1 MGPYPCPV
9 RAICTAYGKNQ
20 RSYNTMNQS
29 EINKGRRIGEQVAA
43 ERVSEADILS
53 LYDQDAS

>member
-1 MGPYPCPV
+1 
-9 RAICTAYGKNQ
+9 
-20 RSYNTMNQS
+20 MNQS